1 MVSIDKQKMGETVG
15 RGVIFG
21 ETGKWILP
29 TEVSVVGKNGSGR

>member
-21 ETGKWILP
+21 ETVGRGVIFGETGK
-29 TEVSVVGKNGSGR
+29 